1 MKGFSDL
8 LNAYAKAY
16 NQYSSYL
23 NVNKPSK
30 ICRSEIMRY
39 FDTLD
44 IFVAYHQSH
53 MEYDFLDVD

>member
-23 NVNKPSK
+23 NVNKQNLQV
-30 ICRSEIMRY
+30 RDHAL
-39 FDTLD
+39 F
-44 IFVAYHQSH
+44 
-53 MEYDFLDVD
+53 